1 MTRYVRRLE
10 CLGACINMEQ
20 WGVEDGNGDFMLLY
34 QRRPTLRLSLIQYNV
49 RYFHFMRLGQCTD
62 SYVEQLDTNK
72 LSNKEHKKEQ
82 TRKPLKL
89 PVKLQTMPL
98 ATIEP
103 ISLTMP
109 MVPIMLRK
117 PVDGGCGNL
126 SGTWFYYVD

>member
-117 PVDGGCGNL
+117 PVDGGCGYL